1 MINISFRDYRKNDIH
16 GVSLYPATMIA
27 PVQNKI
33 MARLFISD
41 EIKTVYDPY
50 HGSGTALYEAAKL
63 GNECE
68 IIGCD
73 INPLANLITYIKLK
87 GVTNNIKKDIKLLFS
102 LINEAPQYTFEFN
115 NIDKWFRKDVIETL
129 KKVKWAIG
137 QIKSKRN
144 RSFFWVVLSNI
155 IRKYSNTRS
164 STYKLHVKQQ
174 SDILK
179 FKNNLVSD
187 FKKQVLRDAPKFNL
201 KIRNV
206 TLLKGDVLKLGR
218 KIPDNSIDL
227 TITSP
232 PYGDNQTT
240 VTYGQFSTLALFW
253 IDERDLNLEGWE
265 LDNYSSIDRMSL
277 GGRKKNN
284 ISELGKR
291 LLDPYLSKISER
303 KQDKVISFFADY
315 FLSLDDICRVTN
327 KYIVMT
333 LGNRTVD
340 GVNINL
346 TDITSLYLET
356 KNFIKLDLLSREI
369 PLKRI
374 PRVTSS
380 VNNESVPS
388 MTKEFVL
395 IHRKDRL

>member
-1 MINISFRDYRKNDIH
+1 MMNISFRDYRKNDIH

-33 MARLFISD
+33 MERLFSSD

-63 GNECE
+63 DNECE

-87 GVTNNIKKDIKLLFS
+87 GVTNNIKKDIELLFS

-115 NIDKWFRKDVIETL
+115 NIDKWFRKDIIESL

-137 QIKSKRN
+137 KIKSKRN
-144 RSFFWVVLSNI
+144 RSFFWVVLSNV
-155 IRKYSNTRS
+155 IRRYSNTRS
-164 STYKLHVKQQ
+164 STYKLHVKQE

-201 KIRNV
+201 KIRDV
-206 TLLKGDVLKLGR
+206 TLLKGDVLKLGQ
-218 KIPDNSIDL
+218 KIPDNSVDL

-253 IDERDLNLEGWE
+253 IDKRDLNLEGWE

-277 GGRKKNN
+277 GGRRKNS
-284 ISELGKR
+284 ISKLGEEL
-291 LLDPYLSKISER
+291 LEPYLRKISER

-340 GVNINL
+340 RVNINL
-346 TDITSLYLET
+346 TKITSLYLEA
-356 KNFIKLDLLSREI
+356 KNFVKLNLLSREI
-369 PLKRI
+369 PMKRI

-395 IHRKDRL
+395 IYCKRS

>member
-1 MINISFRDYRKNDIH
+1 MINISFREYRKNDIH

-33 MARLFISD
+33 MERLFSLD

-63 GNECE
+63 DNECK

-87 GVTNNIKKDIKLLFS
+87 GVTNNITKDIELLFS
-102 LINEAPQYTFEFN
+102 LINEAPQYSFEFK
-115 NIDKWFRKDVIETL
+115 NIDKWFRKDIIESL
-129 KKVKWAIG
+129 KQVKWAIG
-137 QIKSKRN
+137 QIQSKRN
-144 RSFFWVVLSNI
+144 RVFFWIVLSNI
-155 IRKYSNTRS
+155 IRRYSNTRS
-164 STYKLHVKQQ
+164 STYKLHIKHQN
-174 SDILK
+174 DILK
-179 FKNNLVSD
+179 IKNNLVSD
-187 FKKQVLRDAPKFNL
+187 FKKQVLRDAPKFHL

-206 TLLKGDVLKLGR
+206 LLLKGDVLKLGK

-240 VTYGQFSTLALFW
+240 VTYGQFSSLALFW
-253 IDERDLNLEGWE
+253 IDKRDLNLEGWE
-265 LDNYSSIDRMSL
+265 LDNYSSIDKMSL
-277 GGRKKNN
+277 GGRKNN
-284 ISELGKR
+284 SINELGQH
-291 LLDPYLSKISER
+291 LLEPYLRKISER
-303 KQDKVISFFADY
+303 KQEKVENFFADY
-315 FLSLDDICRVTN
+315 FLSLDHICKVTN

-346 TDITSLYLET
+346 TKITSLYLKS
-356 KNFIKLDLLSREI
+356 KNFEKLNLLSREI

-395 IHRKDRL
+395 IHSKMLM